1 MYIDFFVVVVSSI
14 AIIHFLSSWVR
25 RKHPG
30 KGKICGKGKNR
41 MASLRLRKGNMGFDD
56 TTVKTP
62 VNPMS
67 FWSALFIQ
75 IW

>member
-1 MYIDFFVVVVSSI
+1 MLIQFGCILIVVVVSSI
-14 AIIHFLSSWVR
+14 TMVYFLSSWAR
-25 RKHPG
+25 RKHSG
-30 KGKICGKGKNR
+30 KGKIYGKGKNT
-41 MASLRLRKGNMGFDD
+41 MASLRLGKGNMDD

-67 FWSALFIQ
+67 FWSAL

>member
-1 MYIDFFVVVVSSI
+1 MVY
-14 AIIHFLSSWVR
+14 FLSSWAS

-30 KGKICGKGKNR
+30 KGKIYGKGKNR
-41 MASLRLRKGNMGFDD
+41 MASLSLGKGNMGFDD

-62 VNPMS
+62 VNPTS

-75 IW
+75 I